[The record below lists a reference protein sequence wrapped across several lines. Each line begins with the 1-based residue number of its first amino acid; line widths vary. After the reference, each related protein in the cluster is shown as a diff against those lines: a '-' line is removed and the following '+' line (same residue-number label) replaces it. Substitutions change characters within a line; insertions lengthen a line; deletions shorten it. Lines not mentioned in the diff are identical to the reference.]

1 MRSEKHTTAK
11 RSVISLAQSFLLALA
26 ALAVLSGAPSAEPTD
41 SSTDAAQSTAP
52 ATSEA
57 PAAAQTTRP
66 RFKALGEETDSLL
79 GKSVLPSAGKVIFV
93 LGLVIAGIYGAVALL
108 RRMMGRHAGS
118 GGAGEAIELIESL
131 HLSPKKQISL
141 VRVGHRGALLAV
153 TEQGISSLLEL
164 DAAETEA
171 ALELARQKRT
181 PVNFKDALG
190 KARGAIVE
198 LGGYARKATKSQT
211 AATTATR

>member
-1 MRSEKHTTAK
+1 MRSAKHTTVTQ
-11 RSVISLAQSFLLALA
+11 SLISLAQALVLALA
-26 ALAVLSGAPSAEPTD
+26 TMAVLSGSPAAEPTD
-41 SSTDAAQSTAP
+41 SSTAAAHSTA
-52 ATSEA
+52 AANSEA
-57 PAAAQTTRP
+57 PGATQTTRP
-66 RFKALGEETDSLL
+66 RFKALGEGSDSVLAE
-79 GKSVLPSAGKVIFV
+79 SVLPSAGKVIFV

-108 RRMMGRHAGS
+108 RRMMGRHAGA

-131 HLSPKKQISL
+131 HLSPKKQVSL
-141 VRVGHRGALLAV
+141 VRVGNKGALLAV

-171 ALELARQKRT
+171 ALELARQKRA

-198 LGGYARKATKSQT
+198 LGGYARKATKNET